1 MQMGRPVDHNRGDSP
16 ILRGPYADVA
26 KLENATSS
34 KGAAE
39 RLAGPNPVVGIRL
52 GTFSLLNV
60 INKVVGC
67 HGRVSA
73 SALPLPQ
80 TAGYK

>member
-1 MQMGRPVDHNRGDSP
+1 
-16 ILRGPYADVA
+16 
-26 KLENATSS
+26 
-34 KGAAE
+34 
-39 RLAGPNPVVGIRL
+39 
-52 GTFSLLNV
+52 LNV